1 MKLLCTITA
10 AAALC
15 LLTGC
20 TGTNSQ
26 AKLQAEAKIS
36 EAEARHTA
44 LAKVPDGRI
53 KEGELERENG
63 HLQWSFDMATP
74 GTKDITE
81 VNIDAL
87 TGEVISVSKEKPEG
101 EAAEKREDKD

>member
-1 MKLLCTITA
+1 MTIA
-10 AAALC
+10 AASLC

-20 TGTNSQ
+20 SGTNSQ
-26 AKLQAEAKIS
+26 TKLHAEAKIS
-36 EAEARHTA
+36 EADARRTA

-81 VNIDAL
+81 VNIDAI
-87 TGEVISVSKEKPEG
+87 TGDVLSVSKEKAEG
-101 EAAEKREDKD
+101 EAAEKREEKD

>member
-1 MKLLCTITA
+1 MKRLYMTIA
-10 AAALC
+10 AASLC

-36 EAEARHTA
+36 EADARRTA
-44 LAKVPDGRI
+44 LAKVPGGRI

-74 GTKDITE
+74 GTKDTTE
-81 VNIDAL
+81 VNIDAI
-87 TGEVISVSKEKPEG
+87 TGDVLSVSKEKPEG
-101 EAAEKREDKD
+101 EAAEKREKD